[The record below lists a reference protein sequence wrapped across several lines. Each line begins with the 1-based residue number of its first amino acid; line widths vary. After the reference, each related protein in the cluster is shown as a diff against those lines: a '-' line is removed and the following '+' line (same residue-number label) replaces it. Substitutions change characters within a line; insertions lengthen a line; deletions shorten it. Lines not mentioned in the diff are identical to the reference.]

1 MLETHNR
8 AFMYGESVFTT
19 VRMLNGELKDW
30 EYHFDRLRKGT
41 EFLYGPFTDADEW
54 VALFKNML
62 ETRMLSESGDRVL
75 RITVYREQ
83 QGRGLVRSGLIS
95 VTDLKLHLSST
106 HFDKL
111 RTEGVFKLRT
121 CPAIMRPRWWPSYLK
136 AGNYLETILA
146 QKIYL
151 TEIDDDLLFLA
162 PDDTILESSVAN
174 IFVVRH
180 DKLFTPPPGPNVL
193 EGVMRKK
200 ILEVSREFFKDT
212 EEVASRIEQVFKA
225 DLVFGSNSVRG
236 LFLVDHIDGNEL
248 KYSQAMLDKF
258 EMLKARVLK

>member
-1 MLETHNR
+1 MSETHNR

-19 VRMLNGELKDW
+19 VRMFDGVLQDW

-54 VALFKNML
+54 VGIFKNML
-62 ETRMLSESGDRVL
+62 ETRMLMENGDRVL

-83 QGRGLVRSGLIS
+83 QGRGLIRSGLIS

-106 HFDKL
+106 HFDKV
-111 RTEGVFKLRT
+111 RTDGVFKLRT
-121 CPAIMRPRWWPSYLK
+121 CPAIMRPRWWPSFLK

-151 TEIDDDLLFLA
+151 KDIDDDLLFLA

-174 IFVVRH
+174 IFVVRRG
-180 DKLFTPPPGPNVL
+180 KLYTPPAGPNVL
-193 EGVMRKK
+193 EGVMRRKV
-200 ILEVSREFFKDT
+200 LDVSKEFFEET
-212 EEVASRIEQVFKA
+212 EEVASNIDQVLKA
-225 DLVFGSNSVRG
+225 DLIFGTNSVRG

-248 KYSQAMLDKF
+248 KYTQEMLAKF
-258 EMLKARVLK
+258 EMLKVRVLR